1 MPGESSARRERE
13 IVVDSPTVIACGSA
27 TVYLARIEN
36 PGTEGAWELFDAGSF
51 EDCWNIRRL
60 LYVPA
65 GSPGS
70 GPGNFLLPPWGTPV
84 GQGLTL
90 RSLPLG
96 AQAVFGIR

>member
-1 MPGESSARRERE
+1 MPSENSVRAEWRV
-13 IVVDSPTVIACGSA
+13 VVDAPRVIASGCA

-51 EDCWNIRRL
+51 EDCWDVRRL
-60 LYVPA
+60 LYLRL

-70 GPGNFLLPPWGTPV
+70 GQGNLLLPPWGTMF

-96 AQAVFGIR
+96 AHAVFEIR